1 MTEEEFYNFPPVSKA
16 DWVDQIKK
24 DLKGKDFES
33 TLVSNL
39 WNELKIQPFYTVED
53 RPSKSFQN
61 SFHPASE
68 IPGMPP
74 RIWSNLVSIYVED
87 EKTANLEILLAL
99 QNGAEGL
106 VLFLTG
112 NENLSEVL
120 NDVLPQFI
128 QLYFFPAGE
137 KYLVFKSISDWV
149 SSQQIQ
155 NDQLNGAILW
165 SPFDALLSGE
175 KDSESQFSIAAEL
188 LQNWKSYPNFFPL
201 SLDFGRYSESG
212 GTGIQELTFGLCELV
227 ELLDQLT
234 QRGLS
239 PETIFEN
246 IAFQSA
252 VGDLHFPEIAKLKG
266 LRTLIVDL
274 AVNYEVTLAPESIHL
289 IASTSTWTYSI
300 LDKNTNLIR
309 QTYQAMAG
317 ILGGCNSVW
326 VKTLEGKFAS
336 VREKRIARNISTI
349 LREESYLDKVS
360 DPAAGSFY
368 LDSLQ
373 EKISELVKEKVS
385 RLEAEGGWLKSF
397 TEGKI
402 QQEIRENR
410 SAVQKAVL
418 ENTISKVG
426 ANRYISNGNS
436 EGSQFFEEIV
446 EKELELK
453 PSRASYMVEL
463 QTLKSL

>member
-1 MTEEEFYNFPPVSKA
+1 MTTEEFYNFPQVPKA
-16 DWVDQIKK
+16 AWIAQVKK

-33 TLVSNL
+33 MLVSDL
-39 WNELKIQPFYTVED
+39 WNELKIQPFYTSED
-53 RPSKSFQN
+53 RPSTSFQN
-61 SFHPASE
+61 SFHPPSQ
-68 IPGMPP
+68 IPGMLP
-74 RIWSNLVSIYVED
+74 RIWSNLVAVYLED
-87 EKTANLEILLAL
+87 EKTANQEIHLAL

-106 VLFLTG
+106 VLFLNG
-112 NENLSEVL
+112 SENLSEVL
-120 NDVLPQFI
+120 KDVLSQYI

-137 KYLVFKSISDWV
+137 KSLIFKAISDWV
-149 SSQQIQ
+149 SAQKIQ
-155 NDQLNGAILW
+155 TDQLNGAILW

-175 KDSESQFSIAAEL
+175 KDSDFLFSTAFEL
-188 LQNWKSYPNFFPL
+188 IQNWKAFPDFFPL

-212 GTGIQELTFGLCELV
+212 GTGIQELTFGLGELI

-239 PETIFEN
+239 GELIFEN

-252 VGDLHFPEIAKLKG
+252 VGDLHFPEIAKLKA
-266 LRTLIVDL
+266 LRSLVVDL
-274 AVNYEVTLAPESIHL
+274 AANYEVTLAPGSIHL
-289 IASTSTWTYSI
+289 IASTSSWTYSI

-317 ILGGCNSVW
+317 ILGGCNSLW
-326 VKTLEGKFAS
+326 VRTLEGKSAS

-349 LREESYLDKVS
+349 LREESYLDKVI

-373 EKISELVKEKVS
+373 KEISNLIKEKVS
-385 RLEAEGGWLKSF
+385 RLEDEGGWFKSF
-397 TEGKI
+397 SEGKI
-402 QQEIRENR
+402 QEEIQENR
-410 SAVQKAVL
+410 LTVQKAVL

-426 ANRYISNGNS
+426 ANRYTGNGNPEDS
-436 EGSQFFEEIV
+436 PIFEEIE

-453 PSRASYMVEL
+453 PSRASYLVEL

>member
-1 MTEEEFYNFPPVSKA
+1 MTTEGFYNFPQLHKA
-16 DWVDQIKK
+16 DWIAQVKK

-33 TLVSNL
+33 TLVSDL
-39 WNELKIQPFYTVED
+39 WNDLKIQPFYTSED
-53 RPSKSFQN
+53 RPSTSFQN
-61 SFHPASE
+61 SFHPASQ
-68 IPGMPP
+68 IPGMPA
-74 RIWSNLVSIYVED
+74 RIWSNLIAVYVED
-87 EKTANLEILLAL
+87 EKTANQEIHLAL

-106 VLFLTG
+106 VLFLNG
-112 NENLSEVL
+112 YENLSEVL
-120 NDVLPQFI
+120 KDVLPQYI

-137 KYLVFKSISDWV
+137 NSLVFKAVSDWV
-149 SSQQIQ
+149 SAQQIQ
-155 NDQLNGAILW
+155 TDQLSGAILW
-165 SPFDALLSGE
+165 SPFDTFLSGE
-175 KDSESQFSIAAEL
+175 KDSDYLFSTAFEL
-188 LQNWKSYPNFFPL
+188 IQNWKAFPDFFPL
-201 SLDFGRYSESG
+201 SLDFGRYSVSG
-212 GTGIQELTFGLCELV
+212 GTGIQELTFGLGELI

-239 PETIFEN
+239 AEIIFAN

-252 VGDLHFPEIAKLKG
+252 VGDLHFPEIAKLKA
-266 LRTLIVDL
+266 LRSLVVDL
-274 AVNYEVTLAPESIHL
+274 AVNYEVILAPESIHL
-289 IASTSTWTYSI
+289 IASTCTWTYSI

-326 VKTLEGKFAS
+326 VKTLEDKSAS

-349 LREESYLDKVS
+349 LREESYLDKVI

-373 EKISELVKEKVS
+373 KEITDLVKEKVS

-397 TEGKI
+397 SEGKI

-410 SAVQKAVL
+410 LTVQEAIL

-426 ANRYISNGNS
+426 ANRYTGNGNPEDS
-436 EGSQFFEEIV
+436 PFFEEIE

-453 PSRASYMVEL
+453 PSRASYLVEL